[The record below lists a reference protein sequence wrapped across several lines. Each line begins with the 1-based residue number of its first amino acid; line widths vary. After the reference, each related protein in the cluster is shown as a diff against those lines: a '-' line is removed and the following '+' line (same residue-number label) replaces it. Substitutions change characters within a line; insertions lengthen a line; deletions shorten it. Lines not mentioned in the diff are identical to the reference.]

1 MSQQTEALI
10 AEARRYLG
18 VQEKP
23 KLSNRGTQIDYWI
36 AECGLDPAGAYPW
49 CAAFVGQVGRQALG
63 HTWPVPRTASCA
75 AIAAW
80 AEQLGKHR
88 TSPWPGDLFL
98 LWEPDLHPARYGHV
112 GIVTEVGARDF
123 GTIEGNT
130 NPGGSRD
137 GFGVCARRRPFG
149 GRTTFVRWEN
159 A

>member
-1 MSQQTEALI
+1 MSQRTDALI

-63 HTWPVPRTASCA
+63 HAWPLPRTASCA
-75 AIAAW
+75 SLASW
-80 AEQLGKHR
+80 ATNGRLVETPQV
-88 TSPWPGDLFL
+88 GDLFL
-98 LWEPDLHPARYGHV
+98 LWESGLTPARYGHV

-137 GFGVCARRRPFG
+137 GFGVFARRRPFG
-149 GRTTFVRWEN
+149 GRTTFVRWETQ
-159 A
+159 